1 MAAKKKAPKGQT
13 LGEKIDQLYEMR
25 AKRLEA
31 ARQVEEMKRLEKL
44 HQFGIMEELK
54 ALKLQ
59 GSKGN
64 VATATITTDTTA
76 RVVDWKKF
84 HKYLLKTGELDLM
97 QQRISVTAW
106 KERVAD
112 GKQVPGV
119 EGVDVEDLSLTK
131 ATRS

>member
-44 HQFGIMEELK
+44 HQLGIMEELK

>member
-1 MAAKKKAPKGQT
+1 MAAKKAAPKKQT
-13 LGEKIDQLYEMR
+13 LGEKIDHLYELR
-25 AKRLEA
+25 SKRLEA
-31 ARQVEEMKRLEKL
+31 ARAVDEMKRVEKL
-44 HQFGIMEELK
+44 HMVGIMEELK

-64 VATATITTDTTA
+64 VATATLTTDTMA

-84 HKYLLKTGELDLM
+84 HKHLLKTGELDLM

-106 KERVAD
+106 KERIAD

-119 EGVDVEDLSLTK
+119 EGVEVEDLSLTK